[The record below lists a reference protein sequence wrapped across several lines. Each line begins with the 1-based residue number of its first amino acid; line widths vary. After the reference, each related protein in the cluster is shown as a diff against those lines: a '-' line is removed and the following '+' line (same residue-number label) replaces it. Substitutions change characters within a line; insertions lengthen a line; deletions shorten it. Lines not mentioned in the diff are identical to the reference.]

1 MTTNTDGAMPGDW
14 VDDATIDD
22 FCAPLTQ
29 NAAKV
34 RFLRDEG
41 LVVTRKRNGRP
52 AVALE
57 VWQAMKRG
65 VELADAGAAEPA
77 PAQVGP
83 NRAGLVLQ
91 FKQRG

>member
-1 MTTNTDGAMPGDW
+1 MTSPW

-57 VWQAMKRG
+57 VWRAMQRG
-65 VELADAGAAEPA
+65 VELAGAEAAEQEPA
-77 PAQVGP
+77 PIGP